1 MTLAR
6 QVGLFFFDNGFRP
19 VPLEQSFIGVKP
31 KGALK
36 AAQVMNEI
44 CYDKVVDRCE
54 SARVDLD
61 CCIGKH

>member
-1 MTLAR
+1 VTLAG

-36 AAQVMNEI
+36 AAQVMNDI
-44 CYDKVVDRCE
+44 CYDKVVDRYDPARA
-54 SARVDLD
+54 SAL
-61 CCIGKH
+61 G